1 MGKFCLRTVQ
11 NIFQRI
17 VSKRTPLENGADTTK
32 MRPIRFDVVL
42 SDISVIDQI
51 FMDAFFMKGDLL

>member
-1 MGKFCLRTVQ
+1 MTDY
-11 NIFQRI
+11 
-17 VSKRTPLENGADTTK
+17 KRTPLENGADTTK

-51 FMDAFFMKGDLL
+51 FMDVFFMKGDLL